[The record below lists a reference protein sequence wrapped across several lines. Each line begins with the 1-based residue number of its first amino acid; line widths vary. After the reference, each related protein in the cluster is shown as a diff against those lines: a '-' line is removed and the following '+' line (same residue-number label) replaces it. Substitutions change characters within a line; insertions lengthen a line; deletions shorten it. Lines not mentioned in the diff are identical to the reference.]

1 MNYGI
6 LEIRKL
12 MATMSPLWRPIEFIL
27 FPMIELT
34 VSLGPRSYPIHLD
47 SGNANAFPSLL
58 KTRFPTS
65 RFGLVTNTTI
75 HGFYKELI
83 DCWTVELGC
92 IVHIMPDGERYK
104 TLETWGKIF
113 DTFLGAKFERSGVL
127 IALGGGVVGDVTG
140 FAAAT
145 MLRGVNYVQAPTT
158 LLAMVDSSVGGKT
171 AVDHAAGKNLIGAFY
186 QPRLVFIDTA
196 FLTTLPER
204 EYLSG
209 YAELFKYA
217 FIGGPDMFD
226 FVARN
231 HEALLTHSS
240 APLLEGI
247 KRSIEIKA
255 AVVSRDEQE
264 TLGERMQLN
273 FGHTFAHALE
283 KYYGF
288 EKLLHGEAVWWG
300 MACAIELG
308 KLLNL
313 IPNADIPAYDALH
326 RKLLRPKVPSRPS
339 VDDLY
344 KAMFFDKKVSG
355 SRIQFVV
362 PAEKGR
368 SVVKTEVTEDT
379 VKTAMKRVFER

>member
-1 MNYGI
+1 M
-6 LEIRKL
+6 
-12 MATMSPLWRPIEFIL
+12 
-27 FPMIELT
+27 ELI
-34 VSLGPRSYPIHLD
+34 VSLGPRSYLIHLD
-47 SGNANAFPSLL
+47 SGTANAFPSML
-58 KTRFPTS
+58 KTLFPDS

-75 HGFYKELI
+75 HGLYKELI
-83 DCWTVELGC
+83 DRWTVELGC

-104 TLETWGKIF
+104 TLETWGAMF
-113 DTFLGAKFERSGVL
+113 DTFLSVKFERSGVL

-209 YAELFKYA
+209 YAELFKNA

-231 HEALLTHSS
+231 HDALLKHDT
-240 APLLEGI
+240 ALLLEAI

-255 AVVSRDEQE
+255 AVVSRDERE
-264 TLGERMQLN
+264 TSGERMQLN

-308 KLLNL
+308 KLLKL
-313 IPNADIPAYDALH
+313 IPNADIPAYDALC
-326 RKLLRPKVPSRPS
+326 RKLLRPELPSIPS
-339 VDDLY
+339 IDDLY
-344 KAMFFDKKVSG
+344 NAMFFDKKVSG
-355 SRIQFVV
+355 GQLKFVV

-368 SVVKTEVTEDT
+368 SVVKTGITEDT
-379 VKTAMKRVFER
+379 VKASMKRVFER

>member
-1 MNYGI
+1 M
-6 LEIRKL
+6 
-12 MATMSPLWRPIEFIL
+12 
-27 FPMIELT
+27 ELI

-47 SGNANAFPSLL
+47 SGTANAFPSML
-58 KTRFPTS
+58 KTLFPDS

-75 HGFYKELI
+75 HGLYKELI
-83 DCWTVELGC
+83 DRWTVELGLT
-92 IVHIMPDGERYK
+92 IHIMPDGERYK
-104 TLETWGKIF
+104 TLETWGAMF
-113 DTFLGAKFERSGVL
+113 DTFLSVKFERSGVL

-209 YAELFKYA
+209 YAELFKNA

-231 HEALLTHSS
+231 HDALLKHDT
-240 APLLEGI
+240 ALLLEAI

-255 AVVSRDEQE
+255 AVVSRDEHE
-264 TLGERMQLN
+264 TSGERMQLN

-283 KYYGF
+283 KYFGF

-300 MACAIELG
+300 MSCAVELG
-308 KLLNL
+308 KLLKL
-313 IPNADIPAYDALH
+313 IPNADIPAYDALY
-326 RKLLRPKVPSRPS
+326 RKLLRPELPSIPS
-339 VDDLY
+339 IDDLY
-344 KAMFFDKKVSG
+344 NAMFFDKKVSG
-355 SRIQFVV
+355 GQLKFVV

-368 SVVKTEVTEDT
+368 SVVKTGITEDT
-379 VKTAMKRVFER
+379 VKASMKRVFER

>member
-1 MNYGI
+1 M
-6 LEIRKL
+6 
-12 MATMSPLWRPIEFIL
+12 
-27 FPMIELT
+27 ELI

-47 SGNANAFPSLL
+47 SGTANAFPSML
-58 KTRFPTS
+58 KTLFPDS

-75 HGFYKELI
+75 HGLYKELI
-83 DCWTVELGC
+83 DRWTVELGLT
-92 IVHIMPDGERYK
+92 IHIMPDGERYK
-104 TLETWGKIF
+104 TLETWGAMF
-113 DTFLGAKFERSGVL
+113 DTFLPARFERSGVL

-209 YAELFKYA
+209 YAELFKNA

-231 HEALLTHSS
+231 HDALLKHDT
-240 APLLEGI
+240 ALLLEAI

-255 AVVSRDEQE
+255 AVVSRDERE
-264 TLGERMQLN
+264 TSGERMQLN

-308 KLLNL
+308 KLLKL
-313 IPNADIPAYDALH
+313 IPNADIPAYDALC
-326 RKLLRPKVPSRPS
+326 RKLLRPELPSIPS
-339 VDDLY
+339 IDDLY
-344 KAMFFDKKVSG
+344 NAMFFDKKVSG
-355 SRIQFVV
+355 GQLKFVV

-368 SVVKTEVTEDT
+368 SVVKTGITEDT
-379 VKTAMKRVFER
+379 VKASMKRVFER

>member
-1 MNYGI
+1 M
-6 LEIRKL
+6 
-12 MATMSPLWRPIEFIL
+12 
-27 FPMIELT
+27 ELI
-34 VSLGPRSYPIHLD
+34 VSLGPRSYLIHLD
-47 SGNANAFPSLL
+47 SGTANAFPSML
-58 KTRFPTS
+58 KTLFPDS

-75 HGFYKELI
+75 HGLYKELI
-83 DCWTVELGC
+83 DRWTVELGC

-104 TLETWGKIF
+104 TLETWGAMF
-113 DTFLGAKFERSGVL
+113 DTFLSVKFERSGVL

-209 YAELFKYA
+209 YAELFKNA

-231 HEALLTHSS
+231 HDALLKHDT
-240 APLLEGI
+240 ALLLEAI

-255 AVVSRDEQE
+255 AVVSRDEHE
-264 TLGERMQLN
+264 TSGERMQLN

-308 KLLNL
+308 KLLKL
-313 IPNADIPAYDALH
+313 IPNADIPAYDALC
-326 RKLLRPKVPSRPS
+326 RKLLRPELPSIPS
-339 VDDLY
+339 IDDLY
-344 KAMFFDKKVSG
+344 NAMFFDKKVSG
-355 SRIQFVV
+355 GQLKFVV

-368 SVVKTEVTEDT
+368 SVVKTGITEDT
-379 VKTAMKRVFER
+379 VKASMKRVFER

>member
-1 MNYGI
+1 M
-6 LEIRKL
+6 
-12 MATMSPLWRPIEFIL
+12 
-27 FPMIELT
+27 ELI

-47 SGNANAFPSLL
+47 SGTANAFPSML
-58 KTRFPTS
+58 KTLFPDS

-75 HGFYKELI
+75 HGLYKELI
-83 DCWTVELGC
+83 DRWTVELGLT
-92 IVHIMPDGERYK
+92 IHIMPDGERYK
-104 TLETWGKIF
+104 TLETWGAMF
-113 DTFLGAKFERSGVL
+113 DTFLPARFERSGVL

-209 YAELFKYA
+209 YAELFKNA

-231 HEALLTHSS
+231 HDALIKHDTALL
-240 APLLEGI
+240 LEAI

-264 TLGERMQLN
+264 TSGERMLLN

-283 KYYGF
+283 KCAGF
-288 EKLLHGEAVWWG
+288 KGLLHGEAVWLG
-300 MACAIELG
+300 MACACELG
-308 KLLNL
+308 KILKT
-313 IPNADIPAYDALH
+313 IPASERAAYDSLIAAMP
-326 RKLLRPKVPSRPS
+326 RPELRRVPS
-339 VDDLY
+339 VNALY
-344 KAMFFDKKVSG
+344 RAMFFDKKVAG
-355 SRIQFVV
+355 GKPRFVV
-362 PAEKGR
+362 PAERGR
-368 SVVKTEVTEDT
+368 SVI
-379 VKTAMKRVFER
+379 KRDVPKEAVLKALQEISSIK

>member
-1 MNYGI
+1 M
-6 LEIRKL
+6 
-12 MATMSPLWRPIEFIL
+12 
-27 FPMIELT
+27 ELT
-34 VSLGPRSYPIHLD
+34 VSLGSRSYPIHLD
-47 SGNANAFPSLL
+47 SGTAPAFPSTIKKL
-58 KTRFPTS
+58 FPKS

-75 HGFYKELI
+75 HGLYKELI
-83 DCWTVELGC
+83 DRWTVELGC
-92 IVHIMPDGERYK
+92 IVHVMPDGERYK
-104 TLETWGKIF
+104 TIETWSAML
-113 DTFLGAKFERSGVL
+113 DTFLDAKFERSGVL

-171 AVDHAAGKNLIGAFY
+171 AVDHVAGKNLIGAFY

-204 EYLSG
+204 EYRSG
-209 YAELFKYA
+209 YAELFKNA

-226 FVARN
+226 FIARN
-231 HEALLTHSS
+231 HEALLTHAS

-247 KRSIEIKA
+247 KRSLEIKA

-264 TLGERMQLN
+264 TSGERMQLN

-300 MACAIELG
+300 MSCAIELG
-308 KLLNL
+308 KLLKL
-313 IPNADIPAYDALH
+313 IPNADIPTYDAIS
-326 RKLLRPKVPSRPS
+326 RKLLRPELPSIPS
-339 VDDLY
+339 IDDLY
-344 KAMFFDKKVSG
+344 NAMFFDKKVSG
-355 SRIQFVV
+355 GQVKFVV

-368 SVVKTEVTEDT
+368 SVVKSGVSEAA
-379 VKTAMKRVFER
+379 VKASMKRVFER